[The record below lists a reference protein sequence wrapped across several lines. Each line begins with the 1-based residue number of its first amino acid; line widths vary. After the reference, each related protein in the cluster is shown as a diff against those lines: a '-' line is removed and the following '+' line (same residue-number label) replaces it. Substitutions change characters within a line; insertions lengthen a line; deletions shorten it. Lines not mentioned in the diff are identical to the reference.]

1 MLLILLFVSIGIFQ
15 PTENYCIPF
24 YKDSDIVYK
33 KEDGSGGLVDEK
45 VYLLLEKENGK
56 KRFMIKG
63 KMFLFDPMKHE
74 SGIVNDKKC
83 LCKKDLTLDDLENH
97 IDFIQSKYPFGNSK
111 AEDLPKLI
119 LLIFN
124 EGKPIEFHEVNWQY
138 YNE

>member
-56 KRFMIKG
+56 LLG
-63 KMFLFDPMKHE
+63 VPL
-74 SGIVNDKKC
+74 
-83 LCKKDLTLDDLENH
+83 KDLS
-97 IDFIQSKYPFGNSK
+97 IQ
-111 AEDLPKLI
+111 DQKLANLKI
-119 LLIFN
+119 NKLN
-124 EGKPIEFHEVNWQY
+124 EINQ
-138 YNE
+138 N